1 MNSAM
6 ILIVRDDNS
15 VISVPKTVVLDF
27 LSEISRESVL
37 KRLMT
42 LEEYHLNSDLDFES
56 ADGYFDYNQIY
67 ERRKSAKA
75 YGDSYLV
82 FFHSFKPKNV
92 PYEILDK
99 FGNYLRKNPNVC
111 LEYFLIYYHDKTDF
125 TVEEEPVEEESYDM
139 KCIKNLK
146 NMLLRDG
153 RPLIVE
159 EIKRQYIPI
168 TRKPLAE
175 MDDSEIDAYFAIPP
189 WMRNKMPK

>member
-1 MNSAM
+1 MNLAM
-6 ILIVRDDNS
+6 ISIVRDDNS
-15 VISVPKTVVLDF
+15 VIIVPKTVVLDY

-37 KRLMT
+37 KRIMS
-42 LEEYHLNSDLDFES
+42 LEEYHLSSDLNFES
-56 ADGYFDYNQIY
+56 ADGYFDYNRIY
-67 ERRKSAKA
+67 ERRKSANS
-75 YGDSYLV
+75 YGGSYLV

-92 PYEILDK
+92 PYEILEQY
-99 FGNYLRKNPNVC
+99 GNYLRKHPNVC

-125 TVEEEPVEEESYDM
+125 TVEEQAVEEESNDM

-153 RPLIVE
+153 RPSIAE
-159 EIKRQYIPI
+159 ETKRQHIPI
-168 TRKPLAE
+168 LRKPLAE